1 MNSIQKANRQALVNY
16 FIQGAKTHAHD
27 AEQKLVGIELEHIVV
42 DEKMMAIPYESD
54 TYSVKDLLE
63 DLAEYYPEPIMVDG
77 HLLGRQAGKSTIT
90 IEPCAQLELSAG
102 PFNNLK
108 DAEETFTDFEQKLAS
123 ILEPHHA
130 QALTIGY
137 DPHYCAMDK
146 PLIPKDRYKYMHK
159 YLSAI
164 SMYGPA
170 MMRCSASAQIS
181 IDYTDEADAMRKLRL
196 SSIAAPLFALMTDNA
211 PVFEGHVRTEHMVRT
226 RIWKE
231 IDVVRASTI
240 PGVTRRDY
248 SFEDYADYVLGVP
261 AIVALDAQGNASYS
275 KKSFHKLFKH
285 TEMTKADIEHAL
297 SMVFPDVR
305 LKQFIEIRPA
315 DSMPIPY
322 VIAYAALIKGLFYSE
337 DSLQKMD
344 DLFGDVRRNDIDAAK
359 EELMAY
365 GYRAIV
371 YERDAAALCDK
382 LITYAREGLSEDE
395 RSYLE
400 PLAEMVEAKSTFA
413 DLGGTI
419 YPLERLKNRRD
430 FV

>member
-16 FIQGAKTHAHD
+16 FIQGAKANAHNAD
-27 AEQKLVGIELEHIVV
+27 QKLVGIELEHIVV
-42 DEKMMAIPYESD
+42 DEKMMAVPYESD
-54 TYSVKDLLE
+54 TYGVKDLLK

-77 HLLGRQAGKSTIT
+77 HLLGRQAGKSVIT

-108 DAEETFTDFEQKLAS
+108 EAEETLTDFEHKLAS
-123 ILEPHHA
+123 ILEPHHE

-146 PLIPKDRYKYMHK
+146 PLIPKDRYKFMHT

-164 SMYGPA
+164 SQYGPA
-170 MMRCSASAQIS
+170 MMRCSASAQVS
-181 IDYTDEADAMRKLRL
+181 IDYTDEQDAIRKLRL
-196 SSIAAPLFALMTDNA
+196 ASIAAPLFALMTDNA
-211 PVFEGHVRTEHMVRT
+211 PVFEGQTRTEHMVRT

-240 PGVTRRDY
+240 PGVTRRDF
-248 SFEDYADYVLGVP
+248 SFEDYADYILGVP
-261 AIVALDAQGNASYS
+261 AIVALDAEGHASYS

-285 TEMTKADIEHAL
+285 TEMTRADIEHAL

-305 LKQFIEIRPA
+305 LKQYIELRPA
-315 DSMPIPY
+315 DSMPVPY

-337 DSLQKMD
+337 ESLQKMD
-344 DLFGDVRRNDIDAAK
+344 ILFGDVRRNDIDAAK

-365 GYRAIV
+365 GYKGIA
-371 YERDAAALCDK
+371 YERDVAALCDE
-382 LITYAREGLSEDE
+382 LISYAREGLDE
-395 RSYLE
+395 CERTYLE
-400 PLAEMVEAKSTFA
+400 PLAEMVEARSAFA
-413 DLGGTI
+413 DLGGTV